1 MPIKTSCNC
10 GFAFAVKDEFAG
22 KRVKCPKCSALI
34 LIPGSPQVSSPA
46 VNKPPSIKTAVQ
58 EATRVVRPGV
68 TVGSGNAKP
77 TLSSPPRVERK
88 AQTVASDK
96 VASNKIVWN
105 RSEKF
110 NPVLDLLDD
119 AGVKRVTTGPT
130 CPQCDAEISPTAI
143 ICVHCGFNKET
154 GERLETFSD
163 IKNENAVSSTFVET
177 DTDLLLAQAERDIK
191 NAPNSALNQDFG
203 DGSDSIVV
211 ALGAL
216 LGFGLIIVAGVLTV
230 LIMDRLAQQANPA
243 LISLVTSSVLVAGCY
258 LYLTYT
264 AFRTSV
270 LQGIFC
276 AATVVYCVIFAFMQ
290 GRSLILYGMIMSIAL
305 IIASVSGFIYFS

>member
-1 MPIKTSCNC
+1 MPIKTSCTC

-34 LIPGSPQVSSPA
+34 LIPGNPTNPA
-46 VNKPPSIKTAVQ
+46 PSAQKQPPVNSTVQ

-68 TVGSGNAKP
+68 TVGAGDAKP
-77 TLSSPPRVERK
+77 ALNSPPRVGRK
-88 AQTVASDK
+88 AKAA
-96 VASNKIVWN
+96 ASNEIVWN

-130 CPQCDAEISPTAI
+130 CPHCDAEISPTAI

-163 IKNENAVSSTFVET
+163 IKNEAGAISTFVET

-230 LIMDRLAQQANPA
+230 LVMDRLAQQANPA
-243 LISLVTSSVLVAGCY
+243 LISFVSSLVLVVGCY

-264 AFRTSV
+264 AFRINV
-270 LQGIFC
+270 VHGFFC
-276 AATVVYCVIFAFMQ
+276 AATIVYCVVFAYMQ
-290 GRSLILYGMIMSIAL
+290 GRSLILFGIIMNVAL
-305 IIASVSGFIYFS
+305 IIASVAGYIYFS